1 MVLRDSTRL
10 FKGLTMKKT
19 LVFLIL
25 AALASS
31 LAAAKGDSTTGTKA
45 IQAIA
50 EATNPD
56 TKATQTIAKSANSKV
71 TKVLAESKATN
82 PQASE
87 FLASAQALKATNSA
101 THTLVKATNQG
112 AKATQTLPS
121 AANPEKIVAMAQ
133 APTKI
138 SSTEISNPTA
148 TNAATAKPTNA
159 DKLAANST
167 ATNPDKIV
175 AMAQAPTKISNTKI
189 SNAKAT
195 KTKVSKVTRKA
206 TRKPSGQAATA
217 PKATTSKKATRNAT
231 AQKAAAP
238 KKATRKTAAKATT
251 QASTKKVAAKKSTK
265 KIIKKANKKQAPTAV
280 AQKERGKE
288 QQLGLMPS
296 TLDSTNHSV
305 YYADADAIGG
315 ARDTESALRYIP
327 FVTIVNTAGFGQQ
340 FDLRSQG
347 RLSANGVKL
356 HINGIA
362 ANPLDSYYGFM
373 PINTILPNLIQEIKV
388 YPGSGA
394 VLYGSGTRG
403 GVIDII
409 TSKRQNPYF
418 AVGAGYVNTSGGDS
432 SYFAH
437 AQASEKFG
445 NLHLN
450 AGLGYS
456 QKGGP
461 RESDNTKSLQAVL
474 GLDFALNL
482 GTSIFA
488 DADFYTGKTTTTPY
502 NSFWDIATT
511 EQNFA
516 IAQAGGFG
524 NDYKLINDDGV
535 KAYLTLTT
543 PPTDPKNK
551 GGADD
556 GDGEIESSQTRLN
569 ASLGFKNELFRGF
582 EWEIKGIFA
591 MDNRKYDTYT
601 ARLPFYA
608 YQNRYFVGIGASSN
622 IADQSGSS
630 FKETKFGGKF
640 KLDWQH
646 YNGELI
652 FGIDSIVEK
661 SKRTAL
667 QYLIAADLNNRTS
680 TDMNYS
686 GITVDINNELDLFKF
701 TNAAYLLERYDFSKY
716 FSLSAGVRYEM
727 VKYSTTS
734 NDYVFARLSNI
745 NAAGV
750 ELSAKHQTQNPQVP
764 EHKAEKNVGNLIFEV
779 TPVIRYSDTG
789 ALYARYERGAINVPP
804 YALSQRLG
812 KIELASTNTLTET
825 TAFNHNFSYVE
836 SNLDDESYDTFELG
850 WKEFIG
856 GDRVYVFDGLYFAAN
871 AFYTSSKN
879 EFYFEGDP
887 YAGLSYGT
895 YDKSRRLGGE
905 VALEQYL
912 LNGILGFNESFTYV
926 KAQFQDPAT
935 NEWKQIPYTYDYKAT
950 LGANINL
957 AGFIEVAHINLN
969 LWIQNSIYGGQK
981 VSYSKYTNITGGQ
994 SVTATYGFVTEDA
1007 KLDPYV
1013 LSDVGVSI
1021 GFNKNAAVLTVGVK
1035 NVFDTFYYDYY
1046 NHDISAPIGEYRY
1059 LIGQGRTVF
1068 VEGSWKY

>member
-1 MVLRDSTRL
+1 
-10 FKGLTMKKT
+10 MKKT

-31 LAAAKGDSTTGTKA
+31 LAAAKGDSTTGTEA

-71 TKVLAESKATN
+71 TKILAELKATN

-87 FLASAQALKATNSA
+87 FLASAQALKAANSA

-112 AKATQTLPS
+112 AKATQTLPN
-121 AANPEKIVAMAQ
+121 AANPEKIVAMGQ

-148 TNAATAKPTNA
+148 TNAKATSAKATNAATAKATNA

-167 ATNPDKIV
+167 ATNPEKIV
-175 AMAQAPTKISNTKI
+175 AMAQAPTKI

-305 YYADADAIGG
+305 YYADADAISG

-502 NSFWDIATT
+502 NSFWDLSVVDAAIYNVAN
-511 EQNFA
+511 QNNRA
-516 IAQAGGFG
+516 RQTAQVLA
-524 NDYKLINDDGV
+524 
-535 KAYLTLTT
+535 A
-543 PPTDPKNK
+543 DPFVPSKDNR
-551 GGADD
+551 GTD
-556 GDGEIESSQTRLN
+556 GDGEIDSTQTRAN

-591 MDNRKYDTYT
+591 MDNRKFNTHI
-601 ARLPFYA
+601 ARVPLYQ
-608 YQNRYFVGIGASSN
+608 YQNLFFLGSGSASN
-622 IADQSGSS
+622 IINQSGSS
-630 FKETKFGGKF
+630 FNETKFGGKL
-640 KLDWQH
+640 KIDWQH

-667 QYLIAADLNNRTS
+667 QNLRAA
-680 TDMNYS
+680 NYDNPES
-686 GITVDINNELDLFKF
+686 SLMKYTGIMVDINSELDLLKW

-727 VKYSTTS
+727 IKYNSTS
-734 NDYVFARLSNI
+734 NDYIMARLLNI
-745 NAAGV
+745 DDAGV
-750 ELSAKHQTQNPQVP
+750 PTSTNQTQDPIVP
-764 EHKAEKNVGNLIFEV
+764 EFKLDKNVGNLSFEV
-779 TPVIRYSDTG
+779 APVINYSDTG

-804 YALSQRLG
+804 YALSQRTGALDFSSYG
-812 KIELASTNTLTET
+812 TGTQP
-825 TAFNHNFSYVE
+825 FGHNFNYVE

-981 VSYSKYTNITGGQ
+981 VTYNKFNNARYIPASGVGSKESAGGDL
-994 SVTATYGFVTEDA
+994 VYDER

-1046 NHDISAPIGEYRY
+1046 NYDITSPIGEFRY